1 MENLLKTLK
10 GEIGH
15 MIGFFTLV
23 GMALAFV
30 ATKED
35 VNDVSAEMTKGIETV
50 NTNVSMLRMELTIRV
65 NENKLHSLD
74 KMPNKS
80 PEILREIA
88 ALEASNQRLEAK
100 MEDNINAISF

>member
-1 MENLLKTLK
+1 MENFIKMLK

-35 VNDVSAEMTKGIETV
+35 VNAV
-50 NTNVSMLRMELTIRV
+50 NANISMLRMELTIRV
-65 NENKLHSLD
+65 NENKLHALD
-74 KMPNKS
+74 KIQNKS
-80 PEILREIA
+80 PELLREIA
-88 ALEASNQRLEAK
+88 ALEASNQRLEGK
-100 MEDNINAISF
+100 MEDSINEIM

>member
-1 MENLLKTLK
+1 MESLLKTLK

-30 ATKED
+30 ATKDD
-35 VNDVSAEMTKGIETV
+35 VNAV
-50 NTNVSMLRMELTIRV
+50 NANVSMLRMELTIRV

-74 KMPNKS
+74 KIENKT
-80 PEILREIA
+80 PELLREIA

-100 MEDNINAISF
+100 MEDSINAVM

>member
-1 MENLLKTLK
+1 MDSAIKTLK

-35 VNDVSAEMTKGIETV
+35 VNAV
-50 NTNVSMLRMELTIRV
+50 NANISMLRMELTIRV

-74 KMPNKS
+74 KIEHKT
-80 PEILREIA
+80 PELLREIA

-100 MEDNINAISF
+100 MEDSVNAIIM

>member
-1 MENLLKTLK
+1 MESLLKTLK

-15 MIGFFTLV
+15 MIGFFTLL

-30 ATKED
+30 ATKDD
-35 VNDVSAEMTKGIETV
+35 VNAV
-50 NTNVSMLRMELTIRV
+50 NANVSMLRMELTIRV

-74 KMPNKS
+74 KIENKS
-80 PEILREIA
+80 PELLREIA

-100 MEDNINAISF
+100 MEDNINAVM

>member
-1 MENLLKTLK
+1 MESLLKTLK

-35 VNDVSAEMTKGIETV
+35 VNAV
-50 NTNVSMLRMELTIRV
+50 NANVSMLRMELTIRV

-74 KMPNKS
+74 KIEIKT
-80 PEILREIA
+80 PELLREIA

-100 MEDNINAISF
+100 MEDNINAVN